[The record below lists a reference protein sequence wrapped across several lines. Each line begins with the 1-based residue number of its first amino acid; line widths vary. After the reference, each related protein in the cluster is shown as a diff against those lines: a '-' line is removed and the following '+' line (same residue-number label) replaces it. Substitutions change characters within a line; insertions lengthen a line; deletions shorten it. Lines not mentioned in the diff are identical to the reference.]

1 MLEVFSTFNADV
13 AAQPQW
19 IQVWLNI
26 LVGVLALSIPFSFVR
41 VEARWT
47 LLGLVAGA
55 GGVLF
60 LYSQFGYSRILGLGH
75 VVAWTPLVIYLLARR
90 TSWQAANTW
99 AGKWLVAA
107 VAVLLVSLAF
117 DYVDVIRWLLGDRA

>member
-1 MLEVFSTFNADV
+1 MLDVFAAFNADV

-19 IQVWLNI
+19 IQVWLNV

-47 LLGLVAGA
+47 LLGLVIGA
-55 GGVLF
+55 GGVMF
-60 LYSQFGYSRILGLGH
+60 LYSLFGYSRILGLGH
-75 VVAWTPLVIYLLARR
+75 IVAWTPLVVYLLARR
-90 TSWQAANTW
+90 SNWQVADTW
-99 AGKWLVAA
+99 TGKWIVA
-107 VAVLLVSLAF
+107 AVLLVSLAF

>member
-1 MLEVFSTFNADV
+1 MLEVFTAFNADV

-26 LVGVLALSIPFSFVR
+26 LVGVLALSLPFSFVR

-47 LLGLVAGA
+47 LLGLVIGA
-55 GGVLF
+55 GGVMF
-60 LYSQFGYSRILGLGH
+60 LYSLFGYSRILGLGH
-75 VVAWTPLVIYLLARR
+75 VVAWTPLVVYLISRR
-90 TSWQAANTW
+90 ANWQVAETW
-99 AGKWLVAA
+99 AGKWIVAA